1 MFAHIYGYVYILAMT
16 LDPPTLF
23 QALSDPT
30 RLRILALLTAE
41 KELCVCELTHA
52 LELSQPMISRHL
64 SHLRESGLVSDRRA
78 GKWIY
83 YRLHPEL
90 PAWANGVLT
99 ETHAGIARSNP
110 YRTDRGS
117 LRRMNNRPANPCT

>member
-1 MFAHIYGYVYILAMT
+1 MDFRILMPMT
-16 LDPPTLF
+16 IDPGVFF

-30 RLRILALLTAE
+30 RLRIMVLLTAE

-52 LELSQPMISRHL
+52 LDLSQPMISRHL
-64 SHLRESGLVSDRRA
+64 ANLREAGLVRDRRA

-90 PAWANGVLT
+90 PKWTGGVLAQT
-99 ETHAGIARSNP
+99 RSALVRNDP
-110 YRTDRGS
+110 FRSDRSS
-117 LRRMNNRPANPCT
+117 LRGMNNRPFSHCA